1 MELIVQ
7 SQLGMTVAGFLLGS
21 ILGSFLNVCAHRIP
35 IGLSIVSPPSFCP
48 QCEARITWKNNLPI
62 LSWLIQKGQA
72 RCCGE
77 PILSR
82 YLFVEVVT
90 ALLFGYFFHRYFQ
103 NHNLAE
109 LCVGCFLGWVLLAVI
124 VIDAETMM
132 IPDRFSMGGA
142 LAGLVFSLI
151 FPSLH
156 GYGYFP
162 LPGERILS
170 VIDALIG
177 LLVGSSVMYWIG
189 AAAEKAL
196 GKEALGQG
204 DVKLMGCI
212 GAFCGWEA
220 AVFMIFAGASI
231 GTALVIPFIVFQN
244 LKKKSSTQNP
254 SGDQILWG
262 KETPFGPYL
271 AIATILYLGGLN
283 LWVDQWIEAVL
294 AIIGKSY

>member
-1 MELIVQ
+1 MELIIQ
-7 SQLGMTVAGFLLGS
+7 SQLGITGAGLLLGS

-35 IGLSIVSPPSFCP
+35 IGLSIISPPSFCP
-48 QCEARITWKNNLPI
+48 QCKARIPWKNNLPI

-72 RCCGE
+72 KCCGE
-77 PILSR
+77 PISFR

-103 NHNLAE
+103 NYDLAE

-142 LAGLVFSLI
+142 LAGLVFSVI

-162 LPGERILS
+162 LPEERILS

-220 AVFMIFAGASI
+220 AVFIIFAGASI
-231 GTALVIPFIVFQN
+231 GTALVIPFMVFQN
-244 LKKKSSTQNP
+244 FKKKSSKQDP
-254 SGDQILWG
+254 PEDQISWG
-262 KETPFGPYL
+262 RGIPFGPYL
-271 AIATILYLGGLN
+271 AIATLLYLSGVN
-283 LWVDQWIEAVL
+283 HWVDPWIKGVL
-294 AIIGKSY
+294 AIISKSN

>member
-7 SQLGMTVAGFLLGS
+7 SQLGMTAAGLLLGS
-21 ILGSFLNVCAHRIP
+21 ILGSFLNVCTHRIP
-35 IGLSIVSPPSFCP
+35 IGLSIISPPSFCP
-48 QCEARITWKNNLPI
+48 QCKARIPWQNNLPI

-72 RCCGE
+72 KCCGE
-77 PILSR
+77 PISSR

-103 NHNLAE
+103 NYDLAE

-142 LAGLVFSLI
+142 LAGLVFSVI

-162 LPGERILS
+162 LPEERILS

-177 LLVGSSVMYWIG
+177 LLVGSSFMYWIG

-220 AVFMIFAGASI
+220 AVFIIFAGASI
-231 GTALVIPFIVFQN
+231 GTALVIPFMVFQN
-244 LKKKSSTQNP
+244 FKKKSSKQNP
-254 SGDQILWG
+254 PEDQIPWG
-262 KETPFGPYL
+262 REIPFGPYL
-271 AIATILYLGGLN
+271 AIATLLYLGGVN
-283 LWVDQWIEAVL
+283 LWVDPWIKGVL
-294 AIIGKSY
+294 SIIGKSY